1 VTSVDV
7 IETLIRGAIVGVIVA
22 APIGPVNLICI
33 HRTVVHGRI
42 NGFLAGQG
50 AAIGDGIFATVAA
63 FGLAA
68 VAGFLKEYTDI
79 IQMVGGGVL
88 IAMGIRTFLA
98 APEHAAREDT
108 AFGLIRAFGLAF
120 LLTVTNPATLLGFV
134 AIFAGVGGIIESGG
148 AAENGFDYAAF
159 LVAGV
164 YLGSTLWWA
173 AITGLAGI
181 LRNRTDEAWLNIIHH
196 GSGALIVL
204 FGIAVFLKVFGV
216 IEF

>member
-1 VTSVDV
+1 MLGGFEYTDALV
-7 IETLIRGAIVGVIVA
+7 RGALVGIIVA

-68 VAGFLKEYTDI
+68 VAAYVQYYSDA

-120 LLTVTNPATLLGFV
+120 LLTITNPATLLGFV
-134 AIFAGVGGIIESGG
+134 AIFAGVGGIIDAGG
-148 AAENGFDYAAF
+148 AEVNGYDYAAV
-159 LVAGV
+159 LVDRKSV
-164 YLGSTLWWA
+164 
-173 AITGLAGI
+173 
-181 LRNRTDEAWLNIIHH
+181 
-196 GSGALIVL
+196 V
-204 FGIAVFLKVFGV
+204 
-216 IEF
+216 

>member
-1 VTSVDV
+1 MSSFEI
-7 IETLIRGAIVGVIVA
+7 IEILIRGAIVGVIVA

-33 HRTVVHGRI
+33 HRTVVHGRL

-68 VAGFLKEYTDI
+68 VSGFLKEYTDI

-88 IAMGIRTFLA
+88 VAMGIRTFLA

-120 LLTVTNPATLLGFV
+120 LLTITNPATLLGFV
-134 AIFAGVGGIIESGG
+134 AIFAGVGGIIETGG
-148 AAENGFDYAAF
+148 AEANGFNYAAI

-164 YLGSTLWWA
+164 YLGSSLWWV
-173 AITGLAGI
+173 AITGLAGL
-181 LRNRTDEAWLNIIHH
+181 LRQRTDEAWLNIIHH